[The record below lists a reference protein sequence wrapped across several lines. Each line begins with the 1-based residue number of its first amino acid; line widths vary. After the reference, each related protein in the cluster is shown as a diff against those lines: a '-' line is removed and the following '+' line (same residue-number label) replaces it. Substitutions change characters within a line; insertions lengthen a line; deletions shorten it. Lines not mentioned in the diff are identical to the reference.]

1 MIWGYPHGLET
12 SICWQANSHQLSVTL
27 HLSTIYLQ
35 FVCTISVLW
44 GPFSSSFCSSPSC
57 PSFWTSSCQK
67 TRKRT
72 RRKCF
77 VFGPRSI
84 GTIHASMYVYMY
96 IYIHTYIHF
105 IYIYT
110 QIIHNIYIH
119 TQTCL
124 SILGRCLEDQYGN
137 HTHMFFLDHE
147 FPTPW
152 PTRAGPKRAP
162 LLLLLLGRAWP
173 VRNDRVMR

>member
-27 HLSTIYLQ
+27 HFSTIYLQ
-35 FVCTISVLW
+35 FVCTILVLW

-67 TRKRT
+67 KRKRT

-84 GTIHASMYVYMY
+84 GTIHASMY
-96 IYIHTYIHF
+96 TYIHF
-105 IYIYT
+105 IYIYIYIYIHRSY
-110 QIIHNIYIH
+110 IIYIYIH

-124 SILGRCLEDQYGN
+124 SILGRSLEDQYGN
-137 HTHMFFLDHE
+137 HTHMVFLDHE
-147 FPTPW
+147 FPAPL
-152 PTRAGPKRAP
+152 PRAGPKRVP
-162 LLLLLLGRAWP
+162 LLLLLLGRA
-173 VRNDRVMR
+173 